1 MLPVVSDPETPHVGR
16 AVSGS
21 DIVLVALNARWS
33 HASFGLR
40 CLKAN
45 LGPLRDRCTLLER
58 TIDDRAAD
66 VVEAIFALSP
76 RVVGLSV
83 YIWNATEML
92 AVAKLLRA
100 LRPDIVVVMGGP
112 EVSHETDEQEL
123 TTLAHHVVVGEGEDA
138 FRELCLVLLRDKPGL
153 HMLPEKIIKGGSPDL
168 EKMPSPYPLYDDV
181 DLKDRVVYV
190 EASRGCPFTCEFCLS
205 SLDEKVRA
213 FPLEPFLAEMQT
225 LMDRGLNTFKF
236 IDRTFNLKI
245 DITEKIITFF
255 LERMRPGLFVH
266 FEMVPDRL
274 PPSLRAL
281 LVQFPPG
288 AVQLEVGIQTF
299 DAEVGRRIRR
309 KQNVP
314 ALEDNL
320 RFLRR
325 ETGAHIHADL
335 IVGLPGED
343 LGTFAKGFDR
353 LVALD
358 PNEIQVG
365 ILKRLRGAPIAKHT
379 DEHQMVYGTTPP
391 YEVLQTSTLSFAD
404 LQRMKRFARFF
415 DLVKNSGRLL
425 RTAKL
430 LLAGDSA
437 FVSFLAFS
445 DWLYAETGARHG
457 ISAARLAELCTR
469 YLIDVVDVDRAALE
483 AALVADLGEDR
494 ALSLLSP
501 TVATPKT
508 AKPKGIPARQARHLA

>member
-1 MLPVVSDPETPHVGR
+1 MTTTAKTLTTS
-16 AVSGS
+16 AS

-45 LGPLRDRCTLLER
+45 LGGLRERCTLLER

-66 VVEAIFALSP
+66 VVEQIFALSP
-76 RVVGLSV
+76 RIVGLSV

-92 AVAKLLRA
+92 AVARLLRA
-100 LRPDIVVVMGGP
+100 LRPDITVVMGGP

-138 FRELCLVLLRDKPGL
+138 FRELCEHLLRNRPGL
-153 HMLPEKIIKGGSPDL
+153 GMLPGHILKGGSPDL
-168 EKMPSPYPLYDDV
+168 EKMPSPYALYDDV
-181 DLKDRVVYV
+181 DLRDRVVYV

-213 FPLEPFLAEMQT
+213 FPLEPFLVEMQT

-245 DITEKIITFF
+245 DITERIITFF

-274 PPSLRAL
+274 PQSLRSL

-299 DAEVGRRIRR
+299 DAEVGRRIKR

-320 RFLRR
+320 RFLRTS
-325 ETGAHIHADL
+325 TGAHIHADL
-335 IVGLPGED
+335 IVGLPGET
-343 LGTFAKGFDR
+343 LATFAKGFDR

-365 ILKRLRGAPIAKHT
+365 ILKRLRGAPIARHT
-379 DEHQMVYGTTPP
+379 DEHSMIYSDTPP
-391 YEVLQTSTLSFAD
+391 YEVLQTSVLSFVD
-404 LQRMKRFARFF
+404 VQRMKRFARFF
-415 DLVKNSGRLL
+415 DLVNNSGRLL

-437 FVSFLAFS
+437 CVSFLAFS

-469 YLIDVVDVDRAALE
+469 YLVDVVDVDRAALE
-483 AALVADLGEDR
+483 AALVADVGADR
-494 ALSLLSP
+494 ASSLLSP
-501 TVATPKT
+501 TLAMPKT
-508 AKPKGIPARQARHLA
+508 IKAKGIPARQARHLA